1 MKTMED
7 LENELQ
13 TWTPRSPSARL
24 RAGIFC
30 RPAVEPRWGWNQAR
44 LAFASA
50 VGLAMVIAIRQN
62 SAVVPAMGDSSRALA
77 AAALS
82 NQDLVAYV
90 CRPLNQEWNLP
101 ASGFACTN
109 LREAVVWTS
118 YRTRSTSLQ

>member
-1 MKTMED
+1 
-7 LENELQ
+7 
-13 TWTPRSPSARL
+13 
-24 RAGIFC
+24 
-30 RPAVEPRWGWNQAR
+30 
-44 LAFASA
+44 
-50 VGLAMVIAIRQN
+50 MVIAIRQN
-62 SAVVPAMGDSSRALA
+62 SAVVPAMGDSSRTLA

-101 ASGFACTN
+101 ASGFTCTN